1 MTGRRTG
8 ATIVGAFLLALS
20 LMTEAGALDEE
31 LRLFPDITGWRGGE
45 TLSME
50 LEAPSQVM
58 GSRSERLYRR
68 ETDNHTIQVIMLK
81 GPGTLWQG
89 LPKGE
94 ISADDGPIGSGA
106 TFRTLEAGGYRAVM
120 EDHPL
125 TGKALVVEM
134 APDST
139 LTFETGFED
148 VDLERFAVVFL
159 QQYQP

>member
-1 MTGRRTG
+1 MTGRRT
-8 ATIVGAFLLALS
+8 AARIVGAFLLALA
-20 LMTEAGALDEE
+20 LMTAAGALDEG
-31 LRLFPDITGWRGGE
+31 LCLFPDITGWRGGE
-45 TLSME
+45 TLWKE
-50 LEAPSQVM
+50 LETLSEVM
-58 GSRSERLYRR
+58 GYRSERLYRR
-68 ETDNHTIQVIMLK
+68 EADNHSIQVILLK

-94 ISADDGPIGSGA
+94 ICADDGPVGSGA

-139 LTFETGFED
+139 LTFETAFED
-148 VDLERFAVVFL
+148 VDLERFALVFL
-159 QQYQP
+159 KQYQP